1 MIVVALQRHPKSF
14 APQLLQFLAI
24 SPGPLFL
31 PLDWSVFGSRTK
43 RYQTLSTK
51 ELRNLS
57 APGECSESKQDSS
70 NKVNRQPR
78 RTQFANWKRML
89 GRGGMLM
96 LYKRYMKQNPRLYHA
111 VVRNVCYQI
120 YLAISCNVHPKTHSL
135 SCFHCID
142 PLYLLSLRLQRK
154 RSRTMMDSI
163 CSL

>member
-1 MIVVALQRHPKSF
+1 MIVALQRHPKSF

-51 ELRNLS
+51 ELRDLS

-78 RTQFANWKRML
+78 RTQFANWKRSATCDA
-89 GRGGMLM
+89 GNIEQHKNAG
-96 LYKRYMKQNPRLYHA
+96 
-111 VVRNVCYQI
+111 
-120 YLAISCNVHPKTHSL
+120 HSL
-135 SCFHCID
+135 GDKIIQNFTCKVLHDRKLALETQKCTWHGIRWCWSASWKHV
-142 PLYLLSLRLQRK
+142 PGSPSLPG
-154 RSRTMMDSI
+154 
-163 CSL
+163 